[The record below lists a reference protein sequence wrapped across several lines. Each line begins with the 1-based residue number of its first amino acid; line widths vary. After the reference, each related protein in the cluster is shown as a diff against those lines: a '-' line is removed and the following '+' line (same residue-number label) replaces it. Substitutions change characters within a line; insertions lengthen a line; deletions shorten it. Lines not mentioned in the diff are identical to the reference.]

1 MTTNSI
7 SAPNASNVSRRSQRK
22 KSGLLRQERLEG
34 WLFASPFIVGFLLW
48 TAFPMLLSAWMSFQE
63 WDILTPSKWNGLNN
77 YTKLF
82 FDDPLFW
89 LSLGNTAYLTFWG
102 VPIGMTAA
110 LLVAL
115 AMNVE
120 TPLTTI
126 FRTLFFLP
134 SQIPGV
140 ANAVL
145 WALIFNA
152 QYGILNQLTSTVG
165 APPVNWLF
173 NPHTVKPAL
182 IFMGLW
188 GVGGSMMIY
197 LAGLQGIPRELYE
210 AAEIDGANLWR
221 RMIHVTLPLLTP
233 VIFFSLIMG
242 IIGSFQ
248 GGFTS
253 VFVMTNGGP
262 ANYSLITM
270 LYIYRQAFNYMHM
283 GYASAFAWVLFF
295 IILAF
300 TGIQFKL
307 ANRWVFYETN
317 K

>member
-1 MTTNSI
+1 MATNSI
-7 SAPNASNVSRRSQRK
+7 PVPSTNTRVRSRRR
-22 KSGLLRQERLEG
+22 KSGLARQEMIEG
-34 WLFASPFIVGFLLW
+34 WLFALPFILGFIIW
-48 TAFPMLLSAWMSFQE
+48 TAYPMILSAWMSLQE
-63 WDILTPSKWNGLNN
+63 WDILTPPKWAGFAN
-77 YTKLF
+77 YTKLI
-82 FDDPLFW
+82 FDDKLFW
-89 LSLGNTAYLTFWG
+89 QSLSNTAFLTFLG
-102 VPIGMTAA
+102 VPIGMIAA
-110 LLVAL
+110 LATAL
-115 AMNVE
+115 SLNVK
-120 TPLTTI
+120 TPLTTV

-152 QYGILNQLTSTVG
+152 QFGILNQLLGHAGVE
-165 APPVNWLF
+165 PINWLF
-173 NPHTVKPAL
+173 DKNTVKPAL

-197 LAGLQGIPRELYE
+197 LAGLQGIPQEIYE

-221 RMIHVTLPLLTP
+221 RMRHVTLPLLTP
-233 VIFFSLIMG
+233 VIFFSLIIG

-253 VFVMTNGGP
+253 VYIMTAGGP
-262 ANYSLITM
+262 ANYSLVTM
-270 LYIYRQAFNYMHM
+270 LYIYRQAFQYMHM
-283 GYASAFAWVLFF
+283 GYASAFAWVVFF
-295 IILAF
+295 IILIF
-300 TGIQFKL
+300 TGIQFKM

>member
-1 MTTNSI
+1 MATNSI
-7 SAPNASNVSRRSQRK
+7 AVPSSGTTTRRRRWR
-22 KSGLLRQERLEG
+22 KSGLLRQEMIEG
-34 WLFASPFIVGFLLW
+34 WLFASPFILGFLLW
-48 TAFPMLLSAWMSFQE
+48 TAYPMILSAMMSFTE
-63 WDILTPSKWNGLNN
+63 WDVLTPAKWNGIAN
-77 YTKLF
+77 YVKLIT
-82 FDDPLFW
+82 DDKLFW
-89 LSLGNTAYLTFWG
+89 LSLYNTAFLTFLG
-102 VPIGMTAA
+102 VPIGMVAA
-110 LLVAL
+110 LATAL
-115 AMNVE
+115 ALNVK
-120 TPLTTI
+120 TPFTTLY
-126 FRTLFFLP
+126 RTLFFLP

-152 QYGILNQLTSTVG
+152 QFGILNQLLSPLG
-165 APPVNWLF
+165 IEPINWLF
-173 NPHTVKPAL
+173 NKHTVKPAL

-197 LAGLQGIPRELYE
+197 LAGLQGIPKELYE

-221 RMIHVTLPLLTP
+221 RMRHVTLPLLTP

-253 VFVMTNGGP
+253 VYVMTEGGP
-262 ANYSLITM
+262 ANYSLVTM

-283 GYASAFAWVLFF
+283 GYASAFAWLLFF
-295 IILAF
+295 VIMAF
-300 TGIQFKL
+300 TAVQFKM
-307 ANRWVFYETN
+307 ADRWVFYETS